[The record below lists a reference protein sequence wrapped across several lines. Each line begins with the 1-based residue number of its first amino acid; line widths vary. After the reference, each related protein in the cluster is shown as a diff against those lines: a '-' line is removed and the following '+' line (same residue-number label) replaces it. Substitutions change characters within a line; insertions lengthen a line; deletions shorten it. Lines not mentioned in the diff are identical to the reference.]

1 MKEKGCHRMEQMLTI
16 GKIVNTHGVK
26 GEVRVLPS
34 TDDIKRFGKLK
45 EVRVENRSIQTYEIE
60 TVRYHKNFVLLKFK
74 GIDSMDQAELLKNSI
89 LRINRKDALPLE
101 QDEYYQCDL
110 YDLKVITDTGR
121 NLGRLTD
128 ILVTGSNDVYVVR
141 GEEKE
146 ILIPA
151 IKQCILK
158 VDLEAGEMLV
168 HLLEGLED

>member
-1 MKEKGCHRMEQMLTI
+1 MEQMFTI

-34 TDDIKRFGKLK
+34 TDDVKRFGKLK
-45 EVRVENRSIQTYEIE
+45 EVKVENRTMTTYEIE

-74 GIDSMDQAELLKNSI
+74 GIDTMNEAELLKNSL
-89 LRINRKDALPLE
+89 LRIDRKDALPLKK
-101 QDEYYQCDL
+101 DEYYQCDL
-110 YDLKVITDTGR
+110 YGLRVVTDTGR
-121 NLGRLTD
+121 DLGKLTD
-128 ILVTGSNDVYVVR
+128 ILMTGSNDVYVVR
-141 GEEKE
+141 NEEKE

>member
-1 MKEKGCHRMEQMLTI
+1 MEQMFTI

-34 TDDIKRFGKLK
+34 TDDVKRFGKLK
-45 EVRVENRSIQTYEIE
+45 EVKVENRTMTTYEIE

-74 GIDSMDQAELLKNSI
+74 GIDTMNEAELLKNSLLKI
-89 LRINRKDALPLE
+89 DRKDALPLKK
-101 QDEYYQCDL
+101 DEYYQCDL
-110 YDLKVITDTGR
+110 YGLRVVTDTGR
-121 NLGRLTD
+121 DLGKLTD
-128 ILVTGSNDVYVVR
+128 ILMTGSNAVYVVR
-141 GEEKE
+141 NEEKE

>member
-1 MKEKGCHRMEQMLTI
+1 MEQMFTI

-34 TDDIKRFGKLK
+34 TDDVKRFGKLK
-45 EVRVENRSIQTYEIE
+45 EVKVENRTMTTYEIE

-74 GIDSMDQAELLKNSI
+74 CIDTMNEAELLKNSLLKI
-89 LRINRKDALPLE
+89 DRKDALPLKK
-101 QDEYYQCDL
+101 DEYYQCDL
-110 YDLKVITDTGR
+110 YGLRVVTDTGR
-121 NLGRLTD
+121 DLGKLTD
-128 ILVTGSNDVYVVR
+128 ILMTGSNDVYVVR
-141 GEEKE
+141 NEEKE

>member
-1 MKEKGCHRMEQMLTI
+1 MEQMFTI

-34 TDDIKRFGKLK
+34 TDDVKRFGKLK
-45 EVRVENRSIQTYEIE
+45 EVKVENRTMTAYEIE

-74 GIDSMDQAELLKNSI
+74 GIDTMNEAELLKNSLLKI
-89 LRINRKDALPLE
+89 DRKDALPLKK
-101 QDEYYQCDL
+101 DEYYQCDL
-110 YDLKVITDTGR
+110 YGLRVVTDTGR
-121 NLGRLTD
+121 DLGKLTD
-128 ILVTGSNDVYVVR
+128 ILMTGSNDVYVVR
-141 GEEKE
+141 NEEKE

>member
-1 MKEKGCHRMEQMLTI
+1 MEQMFTI

-34 TDDIKRFGKLK
+34 TDDVKRFGKLK
-45 EVRVENRSIQTYEIE
+45 EVKVENRTMTTYEIE

-74 GIDSMDQAELLKNSI
+74 GIDTMNAAELLKNSLLKI
-89 LRINRKDALPLE
+89 DRKDALPLKK
-101 QDEYYQCDL
+101 DEYYQCDL
-110 YDLKVITDTGR
+110 YGLRVVTDTGR
-121 NLGRLTD
+121 DLGKLTD
-128 ILVTGSNDVYVVR
+128 ILMTGSNDVYVVR
-141 GEEKE
+141 NEEKE

>member
-1 MKEKGCHRMEQMLTI
+1 MEQMFTI

-34 TDDIKRFGKLK
+34 TDDVKRFGKLK
-45 EVRVENRSIQTYEIE
+45 EVKVENRTMTTYEIE

-74 GIDSMDQAELLKNSI
+74 GIDTMNEAELLKNSLLKI
-89 LRINRKDALPLE
+89 DRKDALPLKK
-101 QDEYYQCDL
+101 DEYYQCDL
-110 YDLKVITDTGR
+110 YGLRVVTDIGRDLGK
-121 NLGRLTD
+121 LTD
-128 ILVTGSNDVYVVR
+128 ILMTGSNDVYVVR
-141 GEEKE
+141 NEEKE

>member
-1 MKEKGCHRMEQMLTI
+1 MEQMFTI

-34 TDDIKRFGKLK
+34 TDDVKRFGKLK
-45 EVRVENRSIQTYEIE
+45 EVKVENRTMTTYEIE

-74 GIDSMDQAELLKNSI
+74 GIDTMNEAELLKNSLLKI
-89 LRINRKDALPLE
+89 DRKDALPLKK
-101 QDEYYQCDL
+101 DEYYQCDL
-110 YDLKVITDTGR
+110 YGLRVLTDTGR
-121 NLGRLTD
+121 DLGKLTD
-128 ILVTGSNDVYVVR
+128 ILMTGSNDVYVVR
-141 GEEKE
+141 NEEKE

>member
-1 MKEKGCHRMEQMLTI
+1 MEQMFTI

-34 TDDIKRFGKLK
+34 TDDVKRFGKLK
-45 EVRVENRSIQTYEIE
+45 EVKVENRTMTTYEIE

-74 GIDSMDQAELLKNSI
+74 GIDTMNEAELLKNSLLKI
-89 LRINRKDALPLE
+89 DRKDALPLKK
-101 QDEYYQCDL
+101 DEYYQCDL
-110 YDLKVITDTGR
+110 YGLRVVTDTGR
-121 NLGRLTD
+121 DLGKLTD
-128 ILVTGSNDVYVVR
+128 ILMTGSNDVYVVR
-141 GEEKE
+141 NEEKE

-158 VDLEAGEMLV
+158 VDLEVGEMLV

>member
-1 MKEKGCHRMEQMLTI
+1 MEQMFTI

-34 TDDIKRFGKLK
+34 TDDVKRFGKLK
-45 EVRVENRSIQTYEIE
+45 EVKVENRTMTTYEIE

-74 GIDSMDQAELLKNSI
+74 GIDTMNEAELLKNSLLKI
-89 LRINRKDALPLE
+89 DRKDALPLKK
-101 QDEYYQCDL
+101 DEYYQCDL
-110 YDLKVITDTGR
+110 YGLRVVTDTGR
-121 NLGRLTD
+121 DLGKLTD
-128 ILVTGSNDVYVVR
+128 ILMTGSNDVYVVR
-141 GEEKE
+141 NEEKE

-158 VDLEAGEMLV
+158 VDLEVGEMLI

>member
-1 MKEKGCHRMEQMLTI
+1 MEQMFTI

-34 TDDIKRFGKLK
+34 TDDVKRFSKLK
-45 EVRVENRSIQTYEIE
+45 EVKVENRTMTTYEIE

-74 GIDSMDQAELLKNSI
+74 GVDTMNEAELLKSSLLKI
-89 LRINRKDALPLE
+89 DRKDALPLKK
-101 QDEYYQCDL
+101 DEYYQCDL
-110 YDLKVITDTGR
+110 YGLKVVTDTGR
-121 NLGRLTD
+121 DLGKLTD

-141 GEEKE
+141 NEEKE

-151 IKQCILK
+151 IKQCILN

>member
-1 MKEKGCHRMEQMLTI
+1 MEQMLTI

-34 TDDIKRFGKLK
+34 TDDIKRFSKLK
-45 EVRVENRSIQTYEIE
+45 EIRVENRTSQTYEIE
-60 TVRYHKNFVLLKFK
+60 TVRYHKTFVLLKFK
-74 GIDSMDQAELLKNSI
+74 GIDNMDQAELLKNSI
-89 LRINRKDALPLE
+89 LKINRKDALPLG

-110 YDLKVITDTGR
+110 YGLKVVTDTGR
-121 NLGRLTD
+121 NLGELTD

-141 GEEKE
+141 DEKKE

>member
-1 MKEKGCHRMEQMLTI
+1 MEQMLTI

-34 TDDIKRFGKLK
+34 TDDIKRFEKLK
-45 EVRVENRSIQTYEIE
+45 EILVQSRTESIKEIE

-74 GIDSMDQAELLKNSI
+74 GIDNMDDAELLKNSI
-89 LRINRKDALPLE
+89 LKINRKDALPL
-101 QDEYYQCDL
+101 QKDEYYQCDL
-110 YDLKVITDTGR
+110 YGLKVVTEEGR
-121 NLGRLTD
+121 DLGKLVD

-141 GEEKE
+141 NLEKE

-158 VDLEAGEMLV
+158 VDLEKGEILV

>member
-1 MKEKGCHRMEQMLTI
+1 MEQMFTI

-34 TDDIKRFGKLK
+34 TDDVKRFGKLK
-45 EVRVENRSIQTYEIE
+45 EVKVENRTMTTYEIE

-74 GIDSMDQAELLKNSI
+74 GIDTMNEAELLKNSLLKI
-89 LRINRKDALPLE
+89 DRKDALPLKK
-101 QDEYYQCDL
+101 DEYYQCDL
-110 YDLKVITDTGR
+110 YGLRVLTDTGR
-121 NLGRLTD
+121 DLGKLTD
-128 ILVTGSNDVYVVR
+128 ILMTGSNDVYVVR
-141 GEEKE
+141 NEEKE

-151 IKQCILK
+151 IKQCILN

>member
-1 MKEKGCHRMEQMLTI
+1 MEQMFTI

-34 TDDIKRFGKLK
+34 TDDVKRFGKLK
-45 EVRVENRSIQTYEIE
+45 EVKVENRTMTTYEIE

-74 GIDSMDQAELLKNSI
+74 GIDTMNAAELLKNSLLKI
-89 LRINRKDALPLE
+89 DRKDALPLKK
-101 QDEYYQCDL
+101 DEYYQCDL
-110 YDLKVITDTGR
+110 YGLRVVTDTGR
-121 NLGRLTD
+121 DLGKLTD
-128 ILVTGSNDVYVVR
+128 ILMTGSNDVYVVR
-141 GEEKE
+141 NEEKE

-158 VDLEAGEMLV
+158 VDLEVGEMLI

>member
-1 MKEKGCHRMEQMLTI
+1 MEQMFTI

-34 TDDIKRFGKLK
+34 TDDVKRFGKLK
-45 EVRVENRSIQTYEIE
+45 EVKVENRTMTTYEIE

-74 GIDSMDQAELLKNSI
+74 GIDTMNAAELLKNSLLKI
-89 LRINRKDALPLE
+89 DRKDALPLKK
-101 QDEYYQCDL
+101 DEYYQCDL
-110 YDLKVITDTGR
+110 YGLRVVTDTGR
-121 NLGRLTD
+121 DLGTLTD
-128 ILVTGSNDVYVVR
+128 ILMTGSNDVYVVR
-141 GEEKE
+141 NEEKE

>member
-1 MKEKGCHRMEQMLTI
+1 MEQMFTI

-34 TDDIKRFGKLK
+34 TDDVKRFGKLK
-45 EVRVENRSIQTYEIE
+45 EVKVENRTMTTYEIE

-74 GIDSMDQAELLKNSI
+74 GIDTMNEAELLKNSLLKI
-89 LRINRKDALPLE
+89 DRQDALPLKK
-101 QDEYYQCDL
+101 DEYYQCDL
-110 YDLKVITDTGR
+110 YGLRVVTDTGR
-121 NLGRLTD
+121 DLGKLTD
-128 ILVTGSNDVYVVR
+128 ILMTGSNDVYVVR
-141 GEEKE
+141 NEEKE

>member
-1 MKEKGCHRMEQMLTI
+1 MEQMFTI

-34 TDDIKRFGKLK
+34 TDDVKRFGKLK
-45 EVRVENRSIQTYEIE
+45 EVKVENRTMTTYEIE

-74 GIDSMDQAELLKNSI
+74 GIDTMNEAELLKNS
-89 LRINRKDALPLE
+89 LFKLDRKDALPLKK
-101 QDEYYQCDL
+101 DEYYQCDL
-110 YDLKVITDTGR
+110 YGLRVVTDTGR
-121 NLGRLTD
+121 DLGKLTD
-128 ILVTGSNDVYVVR
+128 ILMTGSNDVYVVR
-141 GEEKE
+141 NEEKE

>member
-1 MKEKGCHRMEQMLTI
+1 MEQMFTI

-34 TDDIKRFGKLK
+34 TDDVKRFGKLK
-45 EVRVENRSIQTYEIE
+45 EVKVENRTMTTYEIE

-74 GIDSMDQAELLKNSI
+74 GIDTMNEAELLKNSLLKI
-89 LRINRKDALPLE
+89 DRKDALPLKK
-101 QDEYYQCDL
+101 DEYYQCDL
-110 YDLKVITDTGR
+110 YGLRVMTDIGRDLGK
-121 NLGRLTD
+121 LTD
-128 ILVTGSNDVYVVR
+128 ILMTGSNDVYVVR
-141 GEEKE
+141 NEEKE

>member
-1 MKEKGCHRMEQMLTI
+1 MEQMFTI

-34 TDDIKRFGKLK
+34 TDDVKRFGKLK
-45 EVRVENRSIQTYEIE
+45 EVKVENRIMTTYEIE

-74 GIDSMDQAELLKNSI
+74 GIDTMNEAELLKNSLLKI
-89 LRINRKDALPLE
+89 DRKDALPLKK
-101 QDEYYQCDL
+101 DEYYQCDL
-110 YDLKVITDTGR
+110 YGLRVVTDTGR
-121 NLGRLTD
+121 DLGKLTD
-128 ILVTGSNDVYVVR
+128 ILMTGSNDVYVVR
-141 GEEKE
+141 NEEKE

-158 VDLEAGEMLV
+158 VDLEAREMLV

>member
-1 MKEKGCHRMEQMLTI
+1 MEQMFTI

-34 TDDIKRFGKLK
+34 TDDVKRFGKLK
-45 EVRVENRSIQTYEIE
+45 EVKVENRTMTTYEIE

-74 GIDSMDQAELLKNSI
+74 GIDTMNEAELLKNSLLKI
-89 LRINRKDALPLE
+89 DRKDALPLKK
-101 QDEYYQCDL
+101 DEYYQCDL
-110 YDLKVITDTGR
+110 YGLRVVTDTGR
-121 NLGRLTD
+121 DLGKLTD
-128 ILVTGSNDVYVVR
+128 ILMTGSNDVYVVR
-141 GEEKE
+141 NEEKE

-151 IKQCILK
+151 IKQCILN

>member
-1 MKEKGCHRMEQMLTI
+1 MEQMFTI

-45 EVRVENRSIQTYEIE
+45 EVKVENRTSTTYEIE

-74 GIDSMDQAELLKNSI
+74 GINTMDEAEVLKNS
-89 LRINRKDALPLE
+89 LLKINRKDALPL
-101 QDEYYQCDL
+101 QKDEYYQCDL
-110 YDLKVITDTGR
+110 YGLKVVTDTGR
-121 NLGRLTD
+121 DLGKLTD

-141 GEEKE
+141 NDQKE

-151 IKQCILK
+151 IKQCILN

>member
-1 MKEKGCHRMEQMLTI
+1 MEQMFTI

-34 TDDIKRFGKLK
+34 TDDVKRFGKLK
-45 EVRVENRSIQTYEIE
+45 EVKVENRTMTTYEIE

-74 GIDSMDQAELLKNSI
+74 GIDTMNEAELLKNSLLKI
-89 LRINRKDALPLE
+89 DRKDALPLKK
-101 QDEYYQCDL
+101 DEYYQCDL
-110 YDLKVITDTGR
+110 YGLRVVTDTGKD
-121 NLGRLTD
+121 LGKLTD
-128 ILVTGSNDVYVVR
+128 ILMTGSNDVYVVR
-141 GEEKE
+141 NEEKE

-158 VDLEAGEMLV
+158 VDLEVGEMLV

>member
-1 MKEKGCHRMEQMLTI
+1 MEQMFTI

-26 GEVRVLPS
+26 GEVRVFPS
-34 TDDIKRFGKLK
+34 TDDVKRFGKLK
-45 EVRVENRSIQTYEIE
+45 EVKVENRTMTTYEIE

-74 GIDSMDQAELLKNSI
+74 GIDTMNAAELLKNSL
-89 LRINRKDALPLE
+89 LRIDRKDALPLKK
-101 QDEYYQCDL
+101 DEYYQCDL
-110 YDLKVITDTGR
+110 YGLRVVTDTGR
-121 NLGRLTD
+121 DLGKLTD
-128 ILVTGSNDVYVVR
+128 ILMTGSNDVYVVR
-141 GEEKE
+141 NEEKE

>member
-1 MKEKGCHRMEQMLTI
+1 MEQMFTI

-34 TDDIKRFGKLK
+34 TDDVKRFGKLK
-45 EVRVENRSIQTYEIE
+45 EVKVENRTMTTYEIE

-74 GIDSMDQAELLKNSI
+74 GIDTMNEAELLKNSLLKI
-89 LRINRKDALPLE
+89 DRKDALPLKK
-101 QDEYYQCDL
+101 DEYYQCDL
-110 YDLKVITDTGR
+110 YGLRVVTDTGR
-121 NLGRLTD
+121 DLGKLTD
-128 ILVTGSNDVYVVR
+128 ILMTGSNDVYVVR
-141 GEEKE
+141 NEEKE

>member
-1 MKEKGCHRMEQMLTI
+1 MEQMFTI

-45 EVRVENRSIQTYEIE
+45 EVQVENRTTITYEIE

-74 GIDSMDQAELLKNSI
+74 GINTMDEAELLKNS
-89 LRINRKDALPLE
+89 LLKINRKDALPL
-101 QDEYYQCDL
+101 QKDEYYQCDL
-110 YDLKVITDTGR
+110 YGLKVVTDTGR
-121 NLGRLTD
+121 DLGKLTD

-141 GEEKE
+141 NDEKE

-151 IKQCILK
+151 IKQCILN
-158 VDLEAGEMLV
+158 VDLEAQEMLV

>member
-1 MKEKGCHRMEQMLTI
+1 MEQMFTI

-34 TDDIKRFGKLK
+34 TDDVKRFGKLK
-45 EVRVENRSIQTYEIE
+45 EVKVENRTMTTYEIE

-74 GIDSMDQAELLKNSI
+74 GIDTMTEAELLKNSLLKI
-89 LRINRKDALPLE
+89 DRKDALPLKK
-101 QDEYYQCDL
+101 DEYYQCDL
-110 YDLKVITDTGR
+110 YGLRVVTDTGR
-121 NLGRLTD
+121 DLGKLTD
-128 ILVTGSNDVYVVR
+128 ILMTGSNDVYVVR
-141 GEEKE
+141 NEEKE

>member
-1 MKEKGCHRMEQMLTI
+1 MEQMFTI

-34 TDDIKRFGKLK
+34 TDDVKRFGKLK
-45 EVRVENRSIQTYEIE
+45 EVKVENRTMTTYEIE

-74 GIDSMDQAELLKNSI
+74 GIDTMNAAELLKNSL
-89 LRINRKDALPLE
+89 LRIDRKDALPLE
-101 QDEYYQCDL
+101 KDEYYQCDL
-110 YDLKVITDTGR
+110 YGLRVVTDTGR
-121 NLGRLTD
+121 DLGKLTD
-128 ILVTGSNDVYVVR
+128 ILMTGSNDVYVVR
-141 GEEKE
+141 NEEKE

>member
-1 MKEKGCHRMEQMLTI
+1 MEQMLTI

-45 EVRVENRSIQTYEIE
+45 EVRVENRTSQTYEIE
-60 TVRYHKNFVLLKFK
+60 AVRYHKTFVLLKFK
-74 GIDSMDQAELLKNSI
+74 GIDTMDQAELLKNSI
-89 LRINRKDALPLE
+89 LKINRKDALPLG

-110 YDLKVITDTGR
+110 YGLKVVTDTGR
-121 NLGRLTD
+121 NLGELTD

-141 GEEKE
+141 DEKKE

>member
-1 MKEKGCHRMEQMLTI
+1 MEQMFTI

-34 TDDIKRFGKLK
+34 TDDVKRFGKLK
-45 EVRVENRSIQTYEIE
+45 EVKVENRTMTTYEIE

-74 GIDSMDQAELLKNSI
+74 GIDTMNEAELLKNSLLKI
-89 LRINRKDALPLE
+89 DRKDALPLKK
-101 QDEYYQCDL
+101 DEYYQCDL
-110 YDLKVITDTGR
+110 YGLRVVTDTGKD
-121 NLGRLTD
+121 LGKLTD
-128 ILVTGSNDVYVVR
+128 ILMTGSNDVYVVR
-141 GEEKE
+141 NEEKE

>member
-1 MKEKGCHRMEQMLTI
+1 MEQMFTI

-34 TDDIKRFGKLK
+34 RDDVKRFGKLK
-45 EVRVENRSIQTYEIE
+45 EVKVENRTMTTYEIE

-74 GIDSMDQAELLKNSI
+74 GIDTMNEAELLKNSLLKI
-89 LRINRKDALPLE
+89 DRKDALPLKK
-101 QDEYYQCDL
+101 DEYYQCDL
-110 YDLKVITDTGR
+110 YGLRVVTDTGR
-121 NLGRLTD
+121 DLGKLTD
-128 ILVTGSNDVYVVR
+128 ILMTGSNDVYVVR
-141 GEEKE
+141 NEEKE

-158 VDLEAGEMLV
+158 VDLEAGEILV